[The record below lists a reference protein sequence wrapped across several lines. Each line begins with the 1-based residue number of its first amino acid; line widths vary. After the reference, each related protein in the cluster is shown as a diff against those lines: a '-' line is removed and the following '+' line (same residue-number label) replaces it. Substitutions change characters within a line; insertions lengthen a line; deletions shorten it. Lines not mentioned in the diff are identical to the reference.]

1 MSKVRS
7 ASLIWKVGIPT
18 TLVVMVLG
26 IATSLIVAT
35 QSREQLTIQ
44 AESRLDSVLAMIHR
58 QVTNGVPMSR
68 LEVPRDIRFT
78 VISAGGKAL
87 LDSDQPVEDMDT
99 NLLYRPEVQDAMKAT
114 TGFSK
119 RYSTTLGREMIYVAR
134 QSEMP
139 GTGPILLRVSLDAG
153 PVVSPSL
160 NYLAIVIAATI
171 AIVIVLLIGLYL
183 LQSGL
188 RRELDLIAGIIP
200 KLDDQTSTT
209 MARRISTRN
218 VSRELAGLV
227 HRVKRLSKKLHSR
240 MNNLENA
247 QSETQGILASM
258 SNGVI
263 AMGADRRILTMNPA
277 AARMFRLLGKD
288 VRGRLLEEI
297 VRDPSLLN
305 AIDEGMKEGRMR
317 FQELEL
323 ESLGGRTMEIAIEPL
338 YASDSMNM
346 TGVLVMLNETTRLRK
361 LERMRKDFAANV
373 SHELR
378 TPLTSIRGYVELLDQ
393 SVHDED
399 GRNRLKII
407 ERNAVRLS
415 AIIEDLLTL
424 SRLESGDESSMEL
437 RFDSIRVADLLQGV
451 ASLCEDQA
459 SSSQMEIRI
468 DLDEQL
474 LELEGNHHLLE
485 QALINLLE
493 NAIRYSDSGSP
504 IVLRGH
510 QTMDEVELSVIDTGS
525 GIPADHLPRLFERFY
540 RVDSGRSR
548 DKGGTGLGLAIVKHI
563 ALIHGGVAGV
573 ESKPGFGS
581 TFFITLPGSSPSDPR
596 IKTS

>member
-160 NYLAIVIAATI
+160 NYLTIVIAATI

-459 SSSQMEIRI
+459 RSSQMEIRI
-468 DLDEQL
+468 DLDDQL

-581 TFFITLPGSSPSDPR
+581 TFFITLPGSSPSNP
-596 IKTS
+596 

>member
-87 LDSDQPVEDMDT
+87 LDSDQPMEDMDT

-581 TFFITLPGSSPSDPR
+581 TFFITLPGSSPSNP
-596 IKTS
+596 

>member
-87 LDSDQPVEDMDT
+87 LDSDQPVKDMDT

-160 NYLAIVIAATI
+160 SYLAIVIASTI

-227 HRVKRLSKKLHSR
+227 HRVKRLSKKLHYR
-240 MNNLENA
+240 MNKLENA

-277 AARMFRLLGKD
+277 ATRMFRLLGKD

-504 IVLRGH
+504 IILRGH

-581 TFFITLPGSSPSDPR
+581 TFFITLPGSSPSDP
-596 IKTS
+596 

>member
-581 TFFITLPGSSPSDPR
+581 TFFITLPGSSPSNP
-596 IKTS
+596 

>member
-87 LDSDQPVEDMDT
+87 LDSDQPMEDMDT

-581 TFFITLPGSSPSDPR
+581 TFFITLPGSSPSDP
-596 IKTS
+596 